1 MPSNIASERRRLG
14 LTQQQLAEMIGKG
27 RSSISKWENDCDS
40 IDGGSLKA
48 LARIFSCSTDYL
60 LLRTDER
67 ISYAG
72 VGDLAGVNH
81 E

>member
-14 LTQQQLAEMIGKG
+14 LTQSDLAKMVGKG
-27 RSSISKWENDCDS
+27 RSSICKWEKDPDT

-67 ISYAG
+67 VSYSSKPVVEASY
-72 VGDLAGVNH
+72 

>member
-14 LTQQQLAEMIGKG
+14 LTQSQLAALVGKG
-27 RSSISKWENDCDS
+27 RSSICKWEKNPDT

-48 LARIFSCSTDYL
+48 LAHIFSCSTDYL

-67 ISYAG
+67 VSYSAKTS
-72 VGDLAGVNH
+72 VGAPID
-81 E
+81 